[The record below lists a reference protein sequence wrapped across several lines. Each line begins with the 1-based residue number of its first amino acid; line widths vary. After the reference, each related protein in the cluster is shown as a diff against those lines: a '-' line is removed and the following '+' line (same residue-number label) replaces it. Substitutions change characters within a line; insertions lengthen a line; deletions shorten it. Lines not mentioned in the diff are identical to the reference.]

1 MNTLNILLFQV
12 YPYVAIAVFFIGSWV
27 RFDHAAYTWRTG
39 SSQLLSDRGMRIGSN
54 LFHVGLLAIIGGH
67 TIGLLT
73 PHFIYEP
80 FISAPNKQLVAMIAG
95 GVFGLMILVGLL
107 ILLARRLFNP
117 RIRATSAKR
126 DIAVLFLLLAQ
137 LLLGLSS
144 IFISADHLDGNQ
156 MIRLGEWAQHIVT
169 FRMEGAAQY
178 IADAHWIFRAH
189 VFLGLT
195 LFLIAPFTR
204 LVHVWSIPLGY
215 LTRPYQIV
223 RKRQAPVSYRGQ

>member
-12 YPYVAIAVFFIGSWV
+12 YPYIAIAVFLIGSWV
-27 RFDHAAYTWRTG
+27 RFDHAAYTWRSG

-54 LFHVGLLAIIGGH
+54 LFHVGMLAIIGGH

-73 PHFIYEP
+73 PHHIYEP
-80 FISAPNKQLVAMIAG
+80 FISAPDKQLLAMIAG
-95 GVFGLMILVGLL
+95 GVFGAMMLMGLL

-126 DIAVLFLLLAQ
+126 DILVLVLLLAQ
-137 LLLGLSS
+137 LTLGLSS
-144 IFISADHLDGNQ
+144 IFVSYDHLDGNQ

-169 FRMEGAAQY
+169 FRMAGAADY

-215 LTRPYQIV
+215 LFRPYQIV
-223 RKRQAPVSYRGQ
+223 RKRQAPLDYRGR

>member
-12 YPYVAIAVFFIGSWV
+12 YPYVAIAVFLIGSWV

-126 DIAVLFLLLAQ
+126 DIVVLFLLLAQ

-178 IADAHWIFRAH
+178 LADAHWIFRAH

>member
-1 MNTLNILLFQV
+1 MNTLNVLLFQV
-12 YPYVAIAVFFIGSWV
+12 YPYVAIAVFLIGSWV
-27 RFDHAAYTWRTG
+27 RFDHSAYTWRTG
-39 SSQLLSDRGMRIGSN
+39 SSQLLSDRGMRVGSN
-54 LFHVGLLAIIGGH
+54 LFHVGLLAIVGGH
-67 TIGLLT
+67 TVGLLT
-73 PHFIYEP
+73 PHFLYEP

-95 GVFGLMILVGLL
+95 GVFGMMILVGLL

-117 RIRATSAKR
+117 RIRATSSKR
-126 DIAVLFLLLAQ
+126 DILVLFLLLAQ

-169 FRMEGAAQY
+169 FRMEGAAEY

-215 LTRPYQIV
+215 LTRPYQVV